1 MFQTFSISARTRRCG
16 RALILSA
23 IAAAALSAF
32 PPAACGQETPTR
44 RRQSGYVASAT
55 GKQVRAAIL
64 RAIGAMKARQ
74 APDGAWPD
82 YAQEGGVTALVTYAL
97 LEAGVSPDDQALAA
111 ALEKIRQTPN
121 RLTYV
126 VSLKV
131 LALSA
136 ADPKRYSDAIQ
147 GAADWFVQTQHA
159 TGGWGYGWSKDEAPD
174 AGSLRKTRSEMELRQ
189 AYQRPDLSNTQ
200 FAVLA
205 LSEAQR
211 AGARIP
217 IEVWQ
222 KVDRH
227 FRITQLPGGGWGYT
241 YHDPDPEEAYGS
253 MTAAAV
259 ASLYL
264 TADRLALQEPSDA
277 AADRQAAIER
287 GVEWITRRYSISV
300 NPGRDLAWYYFWL
313 YSLER
318 IGVVSGRRT
327 FGPHDWFREG
337 TALLVNGQRPDGS
350 WTDRLYHDAL
360 CLLFLAKGYKP
371 LLIQRL
377 EWSGPPSGHG
387 TPAVPGWRRDPRDL
401 DHLIRFLG
409 TRVGGDVVA
418 WRTLDSGAPVADYL
432 AAPILH
438 ITGRG
443 PLEMSPATSSTL
455 KTYVEQGGLI
465 LFDADGGDAAFT
477 ESVRRLAAGL
487 FPESKFEP
495 LAADHPVYRAVDRLA
510 PAGLEALGLGC
521 RAALLLAPRGL
532 AEAWAAADPDRPDDA
547 LRLGRNLAVY
557 ATGNDTLPDR
567 LSEATVLEMPP
578 AQPPPRGALRI
589 GQIQHDGDWQPRP
602 YALPALL
609 KTLADRFGVAVYSR
623 TVPLRLTD
631 EALGTF
637 PVLTMTGHYTFRLS
651 DAEREALKGYLDRG
665 GFLWAV
671 ACCGRPAFDK
681 AFRDLVAGLFPDSP
695 LEELPPDHPIYSG
708 KVGAPISTVAYSPA
722 IKAESPDLARP
733 VLYGLVR
740 NGHLVIVYSPYGMA
754 EGLDG
759 IKTYGARA
767 YAPDDARRLAV
778 NILLY
783 ALTF

>member
-1 MFQTFSISARTRRCG
+1 MFQTSSISARTRLAARP
-16 RALILSA
+16 RARLAPGTAAVPWQARRSSCALLLSA

-32 PPAACGQETPTR
+32 PPMVLGQETP
-44 RRQSGYVASAT
+44 T

-74 APDGAWPD
+74 TPDGAWPD
-82 YAQEGGVTALVTYAL
+82 YAQVGGVTALATYAL
-97 LEAGVSPDDQALAA
+97 LEAGVSPDDKALAA
-111 ALEKIRQTPN
+111 ALEKVRQTPN
-121 RLTYV
+121 QLTYV
-126 VSLKV
+126 VSLKI

-136 ADPKRYSDAIQ
+136 ADPKRYRQAIQ
-147 GAADWFVQTQHA
+147 ESADWLIQTQHT
-159 TGGWGYGWSKDEAPD
+159 TGGWGYGWSPGETPGA
-174 AGSLRKTRSEMELRQ
+174 AGSLRKTRAEMELRQ

-211 AGARIP
+211 AGARVP

-227 FRITQLPGGGWGYT
+227 FRVTQLPGGGWGYT
-241 YHDPDPEEAYGS
+241 YQDPDPEEAYGS

-264 TADRLALQEPSDA
+264 VADRLVPQESADT

-287 GVEWITRRYSISV
+287 GVEWITRRYSISA
-300 NPGRDLAWYYFWL
+300 NPGRGLAWYYFWL

-318 IGVVSGRRT
+318 VGVVSGQRT
-327 FGPHDWFREG
+327 FGSHDWFREG

-377 EWSGPPSGHG
+377 EWSGS
-387 TPAVPGWRRDPRDL
+387 WRRDPRDL
-401 DHLIRFLG
+401 DHLVRFLG
-409 TRVGGDVVA
+409 TQVGGDVVA
-418 WRTLDSGAPVADYL
+418 WRSLDAAAPVADYL

-438 ITGRG
+438 VTGRG
-443 PLEMSPATSSTL
+443 PLKMSPAAASTL

-465 LFDADGGDAAFT
+465 LFDAAGGDPAFID
-477 ESVRRLAAGL
+477 SVRRLAADL

-495 LAADHPVYRAVDRLA
+495 LAADHPVYRAVDRVA
-510 PAGLEALGLGC
+510 PAGLETLNLGC